1 MPTPNKYHGS
11 GRLYTAKEYRDRK
24 HAMRPTYLVAGY
36 SPDPLQ
42 AAQQRLTG
50 DCKPYI
56 KGRNKRKRAARLA
69 GFKSLAQRDRL
80 ADILGG

>member
-24 HAMRPTYLVAGY
+24 HAMRGAYLVIGY
-36 SPDPLQ
+36 SANHLH

-50 DCKPYI
+50 DCQPRD
-56 KGRNKRKRAARLA
+56 KGRNERKRTARRL
-69 GFKSLAQRDRL
+69 GYKSLKQWVRRSD
-80 ADILGG
+80 D